1 MNLTPCPVIV
11 LSDSG
16 ETCRVPGI
24 EGAVW
29 KTSWRQ
35 VGGASALLARP
46 QRSKIV
52 PVNPAA
58 TPATCNMG
66 STWCLLYQGGWLPLV
81 WQVEV
86 SRLLQK
92 GQELV
97 CFFQNNSLFC
107 RRMRVRQR
115 GDCPVCSWVC
125 SASENVHVQF
135 CLNALHT
142 SVKIHLPH
150 TPFFFFLFW
159 LITWLASLAIDQI
172 HLWSLLCIV
181 LYSYGWLSCFNY
193 TLGNSWWFLPRLVF
207 FKLFVLSPQFSKNI
221 SLFFFFCPVCPSS
234 TNLLAFF
241 AYGHSLHGEGPHNF
255 TFEWVETASDS
266 LHRFSERATLRT
278 SLLWPFQCW

>member
-150 TPFFFFLFW
+150 TPFFFFFFG
-159 LITWLASLAIDQI
+159 
-172 HLWSLLCIV
+172 SLL
-181 LYSYGWLSCFNY
+181 G
-193 TLGNSWWFLPRLVF
+193 
-207 FKLFVLSPQFSKNI
+207 
-221 SLFFFFCPVCPSS
+221 
-234 TNLLAFF
+234 LLALRLTRFI
-241 AYGHSLHGEGPHNF
+241 YGVCSVLCC
-255 TFEWVETASDS
+255 TRMVDYLALT
-266 LHRFSERATLRT
+266 TL
-278 SLLWPFQCW
+278 